1 MGGQNY
7 LIQARR
13 SRICYA
19 AVFILLL
26 FVEIMIAL
34 YVHDSFVRPYLGDV
48 LAVVVVYCFIRIFI
62 TGRVGVLPLGVFFF
76 AACVEVMQYFRLA
89 ERLGIMGN
97 RFFRILL
104 GSVFDWKDIACYAVG
119 CIMLVG
125 WEYCCMFFNKKK

>member
-1 MGGQNY
+1 MGGRNY

-76 AACVEVMQYFRLA
+76 AACV
-89 ERLGIMGN
+89 
-97 RFFRILL
+97 
-104 GSVFDWKDIACYAVG
+104 
-119 CIMLVG
+119 
-125 WEYCCMFFNKKK
+125 

>member
-1 MGGQNY
+1 MGGRNY

-76 AACVEVMQYFRLA
+76 AACVEVMQYFQLVETLGITNRVARVVLGSTFDWA
-89 ERLGIMGN
+89 DIVCYVVGYAFIILFERLFQ
-97 RFFRILL
+97 R
-104 GSVFDWKDIACYAVG
+104 K
-119 CIMLVG
+119 
-125 WEYCCMFFNKKK
+125 